1 MLYYLTSQSEFV
13 EVFFVMFN
21 NQNYYRLQ
29 AGIQYASELEIQGY
43 LLSPNMQI
51 MALDRE
57 KPILYIKSA
66 DNLGR
71 SVLTKYKFEQIVDTP
86 AVPEDKKADYLTKA
100 DLQEFVSKADLQ
112 EFKTSIEEKLKGI
125 KNVQQ
130 QSIK

>member
-1 MLYYLTSQSEFV
+1 
-13 EVFFVMFN
+13 MFN
-21 NQNYYRLQ
+21 NPGYYRLQ
-29 AGIQYASELEIQGY
+29 TGIQYASELEIQGY
-43 LLSPNMQI
+43 LLSPGMQI
-51 MALDRE
+51 MSLDRE

-71 SVLTKYKFEQIVDTP
+71 SVLSKFKLEQIVDNP
-86 AVPEDKKADYLTKA
+86 AVAENEKADYLTKA

-112 EFKTSIEEKLKGI
+112 EFKASIEEKLKGI

>member
-1 MLYYLTSQSEFV
+1 MY
-13 EVFFVMFN
+13 N
-21 NQNYYRLQ
+21 NQTYYRLQ
-29 AGIQYASELEIQGY
+29 TGIQYASELEMQGY

-71 SVLTKYKFEQIVDTP
+71 STMTKYKFEQIVDTP
-86 AVPEDKKADYLTKA
+86 TIAEEPKADYLTKA

-112 EFKTSIEEKLKGI
+112 EFKTSIEEKLKGL
-125 KNVQQ
+125 KNAQ
-130 QSIK
+130 QSNK

>member
-1 MLYYLTSQSEFV
+1 
-13 EVFFVMFN
+13 MFN
-21 NQNYYRLQ
+21 NQTYYRLQ
-29 AGIQYASELEIQGY
+29 TGIQYASELEIQGY

-71 SVLTKYKFEQIVDTP
+71 SVLTKYKFEQIADTP
-86 AVPEDKKADYLTKA
+86 VQPVEQPKVDYLTKA

-112 EFKTSIEEKLKGI
+112 EFKTAIEEKLKGL

-130 QSIK
+130 SSK